1 MAKRGPKGRRLVNGN
16 GRVLD
21 ALHEEH
27 EKNPDKASEWLAER
41 IRLRTGKHVAPRTVR
56 DVLQAEKRGR

>member
-1 MAKRGPKGRRLVNGN
+1 MAKPGPKYRRLVK

-21 ALHEEH
+21 VLHEEH
-27 EKNPDKASEWLAER
+27 EKNPEKASNWLAER
-41 IRLRTGKHVAPRTVR
+41 IRQRTGKHVAPRTVR